1 MIRRPPRSTRT
12 DTLFPYTTLFRSD
25 RRAADMRM
33 DFTALLVERIDAP
46 DAARSRIAF
55 LVPARNQ
62 VDARLAGQQ
71 GDVRMRLGGLE
82 QRRLHRPSGRVVD
95 MDDAAVGVAALAG
108 QVQRQIG
115 RAHV

>member
-1 MIRRPPRSTRT
+1 
-12 DTLFPYTTLFRSD
+12 
-25 RRAADMRM
+25 MRM

-95 MDDAAVGVAALAG
+95 MDDAAVGMAALAG
-108 QVQRQIG
+108 QVPRPLLLVERHAHFDQIG
-115 RAHV
+115 RASWRESESKYV